1 MNKDVHRL
9 TWPASRLGEAIEA
22 IARKS
27 GLSPRH
33 IDAPNPPATMTKGP
47 ATNALSG
54 WVESTAGLLGLE
66 AEPVETTHRE
76 IESFLEGAGPALVP
90 IPDNCEPRYLALIGC
105 NGRDMLILSPE
116 LSTHRLRRKIV
127 CDAINAEL
135 EAPLEQTV
143 ENLLAK
149 AGVSPRRRSRARA
162 AVLGERL
169 SQARV
174 SGGWLLRLR
183 PGASFWKQLRFAR
196 LPRHLRRL
204 AGLYTL
210 QYFLALLGWWI
221 LGKAALGNQLDGG
234 WLLAWALLLLT
245 AVPFRL
251 FATWSQGVF
260 AIGAGSL
267 LKERLLF
274 GALRLEPEEVRRE
287 GVGQMIG
294 RVIESSAVESLALSG
309 GFLGLVAAIELI
321 LAAVVLGL
329 GAAGVVHVITLAVWV
344 AIALLISWSYLRSR
358 RHWTGLRLTMTNDL
372 IERMVGHRT
381 RLAQEE
387 RKAWHEG
394 EDQMAERY
402 LAHSKSLDRTA
413 TIHAGVA
420 RGWLLIGVAGLV
432 PVFVKGS
439 ATPATIAISIGGIVL
454 ASRALMKLIQSMSS
468 LTSAA
473 IAWQQAEPLFR
484 AATREESAPAAALL
498 DFDMSEPGSGPI
510 EAQNILAVHDL
521 SFRYQGRGEAVL
533 HGCNLRINSGDRL
546 LLTGASGGGK
556 STFASLLTGLRS
568 PDSGLLLLG
577 GLDQRS
583 LGSAAWRKRV
593 VAAPQFHEN
602 HVFTGTF
609 AFNLLMGRQWPPNE
623 EDAKEAEAV
632 CRNLQLGDLLDRM
645 PAGMLQMVGDTGW
658 QLSHGERSRL
668 YIARALLQGAD
679 LVILDESF
687 GALDPETLRHC
698 LRYALDYSPTLLVI
712 AHA

>member
-1 MNKDVHRL
+1 MSKDVHRF

-33 IDAPNPPATMTKGP
+33 IEAPNPPSIFITAL

-54 WVESTAGLLGLE
+54 WVESTAELLGLE

-90 IPDNCEPRYLALIGC
+90 IPDNVERRYLALVDSK
-105 NGRDMLILSPE
+105 GRNVSILAPD
-116 LSTHRLRRKIV
+116 LSIHRLRRKIV
-127 CDAINAEL
+127 CDAIAAEL
-135 EAPLEQTV
+135 EAPFEQAV

-149 AGVSPRRRSRARA
+149 AGVSPRRFARARA
-162 AVLGERL
+162 AVLRERL
-169 SQARV
+169 SHARV

-274 GALRLEPEEVRRE
+274 GALRLEPEEVRRD

-309 GFLGLVAAIELI
+309 GFLGLVAAIELV

-329 GAAGVVHVITLAVWV
+329 GAAGVLHVITLAVWV

-402 LAHSKSLDRTA
+402 LARSTTLDRTA

-432 PVFVKGS
+432 PVFVRGS
-439 ATPATIAISIGGIVL
+439 ASPAAIAISIGGILL
-454 ASRALMKLIQSMSS
+454 ASRALMKLIQSISS
-468 LTSAA
+468 LASAA
-473 IAWQQAEPLFR
+473 IAWQQAAPLFS
-484 AATREESAPAAALL
+484 AATRDDSEAPAAALL
-498 DFDMSEPGSGPI
+498 DFDMSEPGSGQI
-510 EAQNILAVHDL
+510 MLAAHDL
-521 SFRYQGRGEAVL
+521 SFRYQSRGEAVL
-533 HGCNLRINSGDRL
+533 RGCNLRIHRGDRL

-609 AFNLLMGRQWPPNE
+609 AFNLLMGRRWPPSE
-623 EDAKEAEAV
+623 EDAKEADAV

-687 GALDPETLRHC
+687 AALDPETLRQC
-698 LRYALDYSPTLLVI
+698 LSYVIDYSSTLLVI